1 MIETYSPALRISCR
15 ESKTIKIGNSVLAG
29 VLISGED
36 FRTLRLLTKRDIRV
50 MFVCDGRPVYEG
62 QVKALV
68 QRGIYLQDLAQWYLP
83 TTATGPLKPAR
94 LLPIA
99 D

>member
-1 MIETYSPALRISCR
+1 MTHPPSMRISCR
-15 ESKTIKIGNSVLAG
+15 RSNEVRLGNITRAG

-36 FRTLRLLTKRDIRV
+36 FRTLRLLAQRDISV
-50 MFVCDGRPVYEG
+50 TFVCDGRPVYEG

-68 QRGIYLQDLAQWYLP
+68 QRGIHLADRRQWYLP
-83 TTATGPLKPAR
+83 TTNTGPLKPPR
-94 LLPIA
+94 LQPLA

>member
-1 MIETYSPALRISCR
+1 MIQTHSPALRISCR
-15 ESKTIKIGNSVLAG
+15 ESKTIKIGNSLLAG

-36 FRTLRLLTKRDIRV
+36 FRTLRLLTRRDISV

-68 QRGIYLQDLAQWYLP
+68 QRGIYLQDLEQWYLP

-94 LLPIA
+94 LLQVA

>member
-1 MIETYSPALRISCR
+1 MIQTHPPAMRINCR
-15 ESKTIKIGNSVLAG
+15 QSKMIKIGNSLLAG
-29 VLISGED
+29 VLISAED
-36 FRTLRLLTKRDIRV
+36 FRTLRLLAQRDLTV
-50 MFVCDGRPVYEG
+50 TFVCNGRPVYEG

-68 QRGIYLQDLAQWYLP
+68 ERGIHLKDLEQWYLP